1 MLYGHFY
8 GWDLVCP
15 KEFGTELMGTYA
27 QFDHFNQLF
36 GCLLTDLTSA

>member
-15 KEFGTELMGTYA
+15 KEFGMELMGTYA
-27 QFDHFNQLF
+27 QFDHSPTNSL
-36 GCLLTDLTSA
+36 GVC